1 MPAIYAHDRFGRE
14 VCALLDGDVKQV
26 IEQHYRQ
33 FQIGLQGPDIFFF
46 YGAHTNN
53 RVVRFGQHLHKVSA
67 FPFFRHA
74 RTVVRETGRD
84 SREYAYL
91 LGFLCH
97 FILDSECHPYVE
109 EMIKETGVQHLE
121 IEEEFEKL
129 LLREDGRDPV
139 AWPVATLVP
148 ADEETVQAIQ
158 PFYAIRKEESLRERV
173 QDTLHG
179 GIKRAARESHS
190 RISAESGVCGENY
203 GDARNCGRD
212 SNRGHTDSC
221 GGESGDDRADSCRCH
236 SGDGRAD
243 SCRCHSS
250 SGCADS
256 CRCHSSSGCADSC
269 RCHSS
274 RSAAK
279 GCGQDYIPLSV
290 IRSSLRSMKA
300 IKKFL
305 TAPQPWKQDF
315 INGVFRVTGTYAA
328 MCGVMNQRTD
338 NPKCE
343 KTNQGLK
350 LRFNEAVEL
359 AVQMV
364 CEYDLAVRTGCELN
378 KRLDRTFS

>member
-14 VCALLDGDVKQV
+14 VSALLDGDVKQV
-26 IEQHYRQ
+26 IEQYYRP
-33 FQIGLQGPDIFFF
+33 FQAGLQGPDIFFF

-67 FPFFRHA
+67 YPFFRHA
-74 RTVVRETGRD
+74 RAVVRETGRD

-139 AWPVATLVP
+139 AWPIATLVP
-148 ADEETVQAIQ
+148 TDEETVQAIQ
-158 PFYAIRKEESLRERV
+158 PFYPIRREESLRELV

-179 GIKRAARESHS
+179 GRKRAAR
-190 RISAESGVCGENY
+190 A
-203 GDARNCGRD
+203 
-212 SNRGHTDSC
+212 
-221 GGESGDDRADSCRCH
+221 
-236 SGDGRAD
+236 
-243 SCRCHSS
+243 
-250 SGCADS
+250 
-256 CRCHSSSGCADSC
+256 
-269 RCHSS
+269 S
-274 RSAAK
+274 RSRTS
-279 GCGQDYIPLSV
+279 YIPLSV
-290 IRSSLRSMKA
+290 IRSSLKSMKA
-300 IKKFL
+300 IKRFL

-315 INGVFRVTGTYAA
+315 INGVFRLTRTYAA

-338 NPKCE
+338 NLKCE

-350 LRFNEAVEL
+350 LRFDEAVEL
-359 AVQMV
+359 AVQMIY
-364 CEYDLAVRTGCELN
+364 EYDLAVRTGCELD